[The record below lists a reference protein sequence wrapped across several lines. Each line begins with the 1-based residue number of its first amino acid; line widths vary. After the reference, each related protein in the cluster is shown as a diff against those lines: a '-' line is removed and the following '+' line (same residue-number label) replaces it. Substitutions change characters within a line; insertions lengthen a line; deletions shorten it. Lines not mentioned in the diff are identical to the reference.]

1 MATKITGGVKVSVE
15 TYYQPQFSDPRLNY
29 YVFAYHIT
37 IENNSEHTVQLK
49 RRHWIIIDA
58 DGQHREVEGE
68 GVVGEQPILM
78 AGQVF
83 KYVSVCNLSCDIGK
97 MYGSYEMQK
106 LSDNKKFKVRIPE
119 FLMITNGKCN

>member
-83 KYVSVCNLSCDIGK
+83 KYVSGCNLSCDIGK